1 MLFADPLLEKA
12 VYNLIE
18 NSLRH
23 GERVTQ
29 IKVRFSL
36 QDGYNGMLTFED
48 NGVGIPNVH
57 KHKIFERDFGKNTGL
72 GLFLIR
78 EILSLTGMSIYEC
91 GQPGQGAR
99 FDIMIPPG
107 SWKWKK

>member
-1 MLFADPLLEKA
+1 M
-12 VYNLIE
+12 YNLIE

-23 GERVTQ
+23 GEHVTQ
-29 IKVRFSL
+29 IKMTFSV

-48 NGVGIPNVH
+48 NGVGISHVH
-57 KHKIFERDFGKNTGL
+57 KSKIFDRDFGKNTGL

-91 GQPGQGAR
+91 GQPDRGAR